1 LKIYNTIGKPDYNNS
16 LNTAIG
22 INEDIINTINGN
34 FNKAVKEVKNIALD
48 FKGSNYLETC
58 KNIWDFLKKNI
69 TYKKD
74 PTGYQLIKLPRRFL
88 ADRYLGS
95 DCKSFSLFT
104 AAVLKNIY
112 PEAEVFLRYAGYSSI
127 NIPTHVYTIL
137 KVGDKKI
144 IIDAVYNKFN
154 KEKEY
159 KYKRDYKMKIYTL
172 SGITDTEVI
181 SGRGRIKAAI
191 KKATGAVKAAV
202 TPQQQ
207 ANQTAPKRLKDKI
220 KAVVKKTIQGG
231 KKIGFAPA
239 RASFLGLVEINAKG
253 LASKLNSGLKQ
264 DPTGINNIWTKL
276 GGDPNQLKKSIAN
289 GKSRKAIGDIEEEV
303 GAVGAAAAT
312 AVVTAAPVIM
322 FFLDLLKKLKQD
334 PEMKEGSTLDSLSL
348 DTANNLSA
356 EGVTPDEIRQAADT
370 TDTGD
375 SGSSGMSKKTMLM
388 IGGVAAVALFLM
400 MKKKK

>member
-1 LKIYNTIGKPDYNNS
+1 LILATNIGKPDYNNN

-22 INEDIINTINGN
+22 INSDIIKTINGN
-34 FNKAVKEVKNIALD
+34 FNKAVEETKKIAPQFL
-48 FKGSNYLETC
+48 GANYLDTC
-58 KNIWDFLKKNI
+58 KNIWDFLKTNI

-74 PTGYQLIKLPRRFL
+74 PTGFQLIKLPRRFL
-88 ADRYLGS
+88 AEASG
-95 DCKSFSLFT
+95 DCKSYSLFT
-104 AAVLKNIY
+104 AAVLKNLY
-112 PEAEVFLRYAGYSSI
+112 PKDEIFLRYASYNNI
-127 NIPTHVYTIL
+127 NIPTHVYTII
-137 KVGDKKI
+137 KIKDKKI
-144 IIDAVYNKFN
+144 IVDAVYNKFN

>member
-1 LKIYNTIGKPDYNNS
+1 LKILNTIGKPDYNNN

-34 FNKAVKEVKNIALD
+34 FNKAVKEVKNIAPD

-58 KNIWDFLKKNI
+58 KNIWNFLKENI

-88 ADRYLGS
+88 AEASG
-95 DCKSFSLFT
+95 DCKSYSLFT

-112 PEAEVFLRYAGYSSI
+112 PEAETFLRYAGYSSI

-144 IIDAVYNKFN
+144 IVDAVYNKFN

-159 KYKRDYKMKIYTL
+159 KYKNDYKMKIYTL
-172 SGITDTEVI
+172 SGIEDIETI

-191 KKATGAVKAAV
+191 KKATAAVKAAV

-239 RASFLGLVEINAKG
+239 RAAFLGLVEINAKG

-264 DPTGINNIWTKL
+264 DPTNISNIWIKL

-289 GKSRKAIGDIEEEV
+289 GKARKAIGELEEEIGV
-303 GAVGAAAAT
+303 VTAAAAT
-312 AVVTAAPVIM
+312 TAAATAAPIIM
-322 FFLDLLKKLKQD
+322 MFLDLLKKLKQD
-334 PEMKEGSTLDSLSL
+334 PEMKEGSSLDSLSL

-356 EGVTPDEIRQAADT
+356 EGVTPDEIRQAAAT
-370 TDTGD
+370 PDTGD
-375 SGSSGMSKKTMLM
+375 SGAGGMSKQTMLM
-388 IGGVAAVALFLM
+388 IGGAAAIALFLM